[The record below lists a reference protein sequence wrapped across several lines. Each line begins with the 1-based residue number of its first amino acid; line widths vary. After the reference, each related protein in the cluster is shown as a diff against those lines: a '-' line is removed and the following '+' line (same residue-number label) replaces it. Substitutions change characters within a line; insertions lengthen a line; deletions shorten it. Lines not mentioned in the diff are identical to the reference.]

1 MSLIPTHRAQF
12 RHSAR
17 RAFTLVELLV
27 VIGVIAVLM
36 AMLLPAL
43 QKARQSAMQTL
54 CVSNA
59 RQLFQGMTMY
69 AADFKGYIPY
79 NSNVAAAASPSRP
92 GDWASWWERLAVRN
106 STLGGGTNPYIK
118 WTPNT
123 DAQVW
128 WCPFA
133 RQQICQLDPIGV
145 GRNNLG
151 YIALHMQS
159 SYAISAYLAPF
170 PNAYKGTSFD
180 VDFTG
185 SSAYGLGTGH
195 LVNRPTKFE
204 RLHQASSR
212 PIISEAPPAYQ
223 AGNPAYQAISGFELS
238 FNENASQ
245 PWGSQTWAAVLA
257 PWPIIRNGS
266 STSSK
271 VDRTLHGGRI
281 TLIYCDGHGE
291 QVAELTTA
299 MMNPKY

>member
-1 MSLIPTHRAQF
+1 MRYSKL
-12 RHSAR
+12 AR

-27 VIGVIAVLM
+27 VIGVIALLIS
-36 AMLLPAL
+36 MLLPAL
-43 QKARQSAMQTL
+43 QKARLAAMQTL

-79 NSNVAAAASPSRP
+79 NSNVVSSASPPRP

-106 STLGGGTNPYIK
+106 SNLGSGANPYIR

-133 RQQICQLDPIGV
+133 RQQICQLDPSGV

-151 YIALHMQS
+151 YIAGHMQS

-170 PNAYKGTSFD
+170 PNAYKGTSSD

-185 SSAYGLGTGH
+185 SSAYGLGMYTAWH
-195 LVNRPTKFE
+195 LLNRPLKFE

-223 AGNPAYQAISGFELS
+223 AGNPAYLSISGFETS

-245 PWGSQTWAAVLA
+245 PWGGQTWGAVLA
-257 PWPIIRNGS
+257 PWPIVRNGS
-266 STSSK
+266 TGGSK
-271 VDRTLHGGRI
+271 VDRKLHGGRM

-291 QVAELTTA
+291 QVAELTKA